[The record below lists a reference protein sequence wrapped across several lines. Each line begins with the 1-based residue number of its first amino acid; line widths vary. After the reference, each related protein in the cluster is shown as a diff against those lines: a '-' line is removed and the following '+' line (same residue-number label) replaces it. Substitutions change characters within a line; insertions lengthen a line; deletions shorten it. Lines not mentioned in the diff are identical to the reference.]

1 MIPMNSPLFS
11 IVNMMRSGKN
21 PGAIIEQLAMSDPR
35 VKQVKQMVAGKSERE
50 LYTLV
55 SNMCRERGT
64 TAEDF
69 ARSLGIQIP
78 SNR

>member
-1 MIPMNSPLFS
+1 MMPMNNPMFS
-11 IVNMMRSGKN
+11 VINMIRAGKN

-35 VKQVKQMVAGKSERE
+35 VKQAQQMISGKSEQE
-50 LYTLV
+50 LYNMV
-55 SNMCRERGT
+55 NNMCRERGT
-64 TAEDF
+64 TLDDF